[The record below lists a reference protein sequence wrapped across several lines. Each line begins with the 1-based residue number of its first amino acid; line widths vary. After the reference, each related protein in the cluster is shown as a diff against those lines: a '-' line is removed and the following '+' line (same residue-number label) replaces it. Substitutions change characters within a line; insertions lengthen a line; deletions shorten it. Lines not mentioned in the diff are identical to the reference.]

1 MMHTAHDAPTEI
13 DDATATFH
21 SILHPGSMP
30 LRWAYT
36 MALIRPLMLC
46 MLPVMIAALLAVLQ
60 GFPAL
65 VYLTVGF
72 PIATLV
78 AMLWTLFR
86 MQAALAEIHV
96 RPGAAAVVTVWR
108 AAGSKQKLVWQ
119 PIYEIRTHAK
129 EVSFGLGDA
138 NYELDRSRWPDA
150 DALIHALR
158 AARHAE
164 ALA

>member
-1 MMHTAHDAPTEI
+1 MTYDEPAGI
-13 DDATATFH
+13 DESTTSFR
-21 SILHPGSMP
+21 STLHPGQMP
-30 LRWAYT
+30 RRWAYT
-36 MALIRPLMLC
+36 LALIRPLMLC
-46 MLPVMIAALLAVLQ
+46 MLPVMVAALLAVLQ

-72 PIATLV
+72 PVAALV
-78 AMLWTLFR
+78 AMVWTLFR
-86 MQAALAEIHV
+86 MQTALAEIHV

-108 AAGSKQKLVWQ
+108 AAGSQQKLVWQ
-119 PIYEIRTHAK
+119 PIYEIRSHAK

-138 NYELDRSRWPDA
+138 SYELDRSRWPEA

-158 AARHAE
+158 AARHAV